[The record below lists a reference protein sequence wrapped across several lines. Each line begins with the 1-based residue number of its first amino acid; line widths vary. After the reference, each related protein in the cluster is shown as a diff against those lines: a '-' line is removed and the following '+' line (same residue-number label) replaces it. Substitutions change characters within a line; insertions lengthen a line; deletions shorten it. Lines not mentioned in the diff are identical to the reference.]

1 MSDKKDDQQDDKKD
15 DQNSGTP
22 SEFEKMLDKDTTK
35 IPQVGEIIK
44 GVVVAASKAEVKLDV
59 DGVLMGII
67 RGPELYN
74 EVEEFSNLKPG
85 DEVEAAVIDAENE
98 NGELE
103 LSFRLVGQEKAWIKL
118 RQALKDKTTVKVK
131 IVDANKGGLLSRYC
145 QIDGFLPVSQLAPD
159 NYPRISGG
167 DKSKILEKLKSFVG
181 QEFEVTVI
189 TLNEDDN
196 KIIFSE
202 KDVWNKRQKPALD
215 KYQIGMTVDGRITA
229 ITNFGV
235 FVSFGENIEGLIH
248 ISELAWQRIDSP
260 SEMYKVGDRLKA
272 EIISIDGAKVFLSAK
287 KLLKDPWL
295 EASAKYRIGQVVPG
309 TILKVNPFGLFV
321 KLDEE
326 IHGLAHVSQL
336 GLSDKD
342 KITNLFQP
350 DEVKNFEIVSITP
363 SEHRLGLKLAGVG
376 ATVSAV
382 EKPEGAA
389 KSEKKEKGGKTKKDE
404 ENKDEAKK
412 ADEGEREKKSEDGD
426 GAKEK
431 ENAANKEKKSEG
443 DITKEDKKEK
453 KSQSGQKSEIT
464 INNKKQKH
472 RG

>member
-1 MSDKKDDQQDDKKD
+1 MKNDKKNDSQEQA
-15 DQNSGTP
+15 
-22 SEFEKMLDKDTTK
+22 SEFAKLLEKDNIK
-35 IPQVGEIIK
+35 IPQVGDIVK
-44 GVVVAASKAEVKLDV
+44 GTVVAASKAEVKLDV

-74 EVEEFSNLKPG
+74 EVEEFSTLKPG
-85 DEVEAAVIDAENE
+85 DEIEAAVIDTENE

-103 LSFRLVGQEKAWIKL
+103 LSFRLVGQEKAWNKL

-131 IVDANKGGLLSRYC
+131 IVEANKGGLLSRYC
-145 QIDGFLPVSQLAPD
+145 QIDGFLPVSQLAPE

-167 DKSKILEKLKSFVG
+167 DKSKILEKLKSFIG

-189 TLNEDDN
+189 TLSEEDN

-202 KDVWNKRQKPALD
+202 KDVWNKKQKPALD
-215 KYQIGMTVDGRITA
+215 KYKIGMAVDGRITA

-260 SEMYKVGDRLKA
+260 SEMYKVGDRIKA

-295 EASAKYRIGQVVPG
+295 EASAKYQIGQIVPG
-309 TILKVNPFGLFV
+309 TILKINPFGLFV

-336 GLSDKD
+336 NLASKD
-342 KITNLFQP
+342 KITDLFKS
-350 DEVKNFEIVSITP
+350 EEIKNFEIVSISP
-363 SEHRLGLKLAGVG
+363 SEHRLGLKLAAEG
-376 ATVSAV
+376 AEVSQPEKKKKEDKEEKT
-382 EKPEGAA
+382 EKPA
-389 KSEKKEKGGKTKKDE
+389 KAKKTDKAEDGEEKKEKKAK
-404 ENKDEAKK
+404 AIKK
-412 ADEGEREKKSEDGD
+412 AK
-426 GAKEK
+426 
-431 ENAANKEKKSEG
+431 
-443 DITKEDKKEK
+443 
-453 KSQSGQKSEIT
+453 
-464 INNKKQKH
+464 
-472 RG
+472 